1 MMTLLY
7 HTTIVSLGFY
17 WIDPNLG
24 MSDDAVKVFCD
35 MTDGGKTCVFPDVH
49 ASKMPNIPWRKSGD
63 GWYSN
68 LRGGFRISYDSVG
81 KVQVR
86 NTVVYMHAGRQGWL
100 LVMLCRILTL
110 VTSFR

>member
-7 HTTIVSLGFY
+7 HAKIVSLGFY

-81 KVQVR
+81 KVQVIQWCTSMR
-86 NTVVYMHAGRQGWL
+86 VDKVGS
-100 LVMLCRILTL
+100 LVMSCRILTL

>member
-81 KVQVR
+81 KVQVIQWC
-86 NTVVYMHAGRQGWL
+86 TCM
-100 LVMLCRILTL
+100 RIDKIGYY
-110 VTSFR
+110 